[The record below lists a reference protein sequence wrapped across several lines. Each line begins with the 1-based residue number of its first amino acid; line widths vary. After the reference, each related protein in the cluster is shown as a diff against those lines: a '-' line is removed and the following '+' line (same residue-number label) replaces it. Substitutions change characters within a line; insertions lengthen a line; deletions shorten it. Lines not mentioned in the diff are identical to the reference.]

1 MDVSTEEGFYNYY
14 NTPYLIWG
22 NESAKKVLH
31 SDLKGD
37 GPTIG
42 PYFLMNEFFDL
53 AGYEGNEFMK
63 YSNNMRDVLDVIHV
77 SGRYKK
83 SGVLTTELSTDSQ
96 QKLNEFLQ
104 IQYYWKKKNKKRWD
118 GGTGPMYL

>member
-1 MDVSTEEGFYNYY
+1 M
-14 NTPYLIWG
+14 
-22 NESAKKVLH
+22 LH

-63 YSNNMRDVLDVIHV
+63 YSNDMRDVFDVIHV
-77 SGRYKK
+77 SGRYKNL
-83 SGVLTTELSTDSQ
+83 GVLTTELSTDSQ
-96 QKLNEFLQ
+96 KKLNEFLQ
-104 IQYYWKKKNKKRWD
+104 IQYYWKKAK
-118 GGTGPMYL
+118 